1 MVVEIPR
8 FSQAK
13 FEINRERPLNPIRQD
28 VTAEV
33 NGTVERWANL
43 TLFHKNWTGGWNCVL
58 TYNVPLSG
66 SCPTCSPG
74 MGMSATTVLSLR
86 PGKARITRLV
96 GKVGRQTQLSNE
108 GPVDG
113 KDRGQG
119 PGGRLWDWDFAK
131 TNWHS
136 YACQVSLFLLYKTF
150 NLLVLFLSVFHLLYA
165 GYLEFLPW
173 LMMMRQTGR
182 CNKLSCEILNWF
194 IIS

>member
-43 TLFHKNWTGGWNCVL
+43 TLFHKNWTRGVELCFNLQCPFIRFL
-58 TYNVPLSG
+58 PNVFPWHGHVCNYGAL
-66 SCPTCSPG
+66 PQTWESPYHQ
-74 MGMSATTVLSLR
+74 
-86 PGKARITRLV
+86 
-96 GKVGRQTQLSNE
+96 VGRKSRETKKLSNV

-182 CNKLSCEILNWF
+182 FNKLSCKILNWF